1 MGVIKVRGLNF
12 SYGDRP
18 VLRNVDF
25 DVARGEVV
33 FLLGPNGSG
42 KSTLLKLAAGIFCS
56 YEGEIYLEGR
66 NVSDYTKKEL
76 SRVLGIVLQSSSI
89 DYEFTVEEA
98 VAMGR
103 YSAVGFF
110 ESVSPEDEV
119 LRRAMIETDVMDLR
133 HRIVTEI
140 SGGELAR
147 VMIARALAQEPRV
160 LLLDEATGPLDLQ
173 QQEEVME
180 ILRRRNLRDGT
191 TLLLV
196 SHDVNLAARFAD
208 RLVLM
213 AEGAV
218 AAEGTPEKVLTTE
231 NISKVYK
238 TKVAVEW
245 NSYYNRPQ
253 VFPMDRDRT
262 RKAGE

>member
-1 MGVIKVRGLNF
+1 M
-12 SYGDRP
+12 
-18 VLRNVDF
+18 
-25 DVARGEVV
+25 
-33 FLLGPNGSG
+33 
-42 KSTLLKLAAGIFCS
+42 AAGIFCS

-160 LLLDEATGPLDLQ
+160 LLLTRRRSLTCK
-173 QQEEVME
+173 QEEVME

-191 TLLLV
+191 TLLRQ
-196 SHDVNLAARFAD
+196 SRRQF
-208 RLVLM
+208 
-213 AEGAV
+213 G
-218 AAEGTPEKVLTTE
+218 G
-231 NISKVYK
+231 S
-238 TKVAVEW
+238 
-245 NSYYNRPQ
+245 
-253 VFPMDRDRT
+253 FC
-262 RKAGE
+262 